1 MHWSV
6 DDSFDSLAG
15 RNGKEKGG
23 RVMKHKVEKD
33 KLVELVKEWTRI
45 MNTQIKEEG
54 ETNYKG
60 K

>member
-1 MHWSV
+1 
-6 DDSFDSLAG
+6 LAG